1 MGWCTVGARL
11 SLLEWEVKDKQ
22 GEDAMMGHI
31 SFSWYQSKIQTLNE
45 SCSPRDSQ
53 ECSPAP
59 QFKALIHCCS
69 AFFIVHFSHPHM
81 TTGKKNNSL
90 QTIGSNKK

>member
-1 MGWCTVGARL
+1 MGWCTVGAKL

-53 ECSPAP
+53 ESSSTP
-59 QFKALIHCCS
+59 QFKDI
-69 AFFIVHFSHPHM
+69 
-81 TTGKKNNSL
+81 NSL
-90 QTIGSNKK
+90 ALSFLYSPTLTSIYEYWKNHSFD